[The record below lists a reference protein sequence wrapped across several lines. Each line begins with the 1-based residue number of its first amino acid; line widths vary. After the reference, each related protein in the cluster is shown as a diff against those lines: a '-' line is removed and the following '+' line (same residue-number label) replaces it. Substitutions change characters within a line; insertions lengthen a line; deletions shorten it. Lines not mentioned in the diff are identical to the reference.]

1 MTLLDV
7 LLVSPWHTGAG
18 ASGVVSACRH
28 LVQGLALH
36 PDAGRVVVLS
46 LGAERRVE
54 SLWDGAVR
62 VETIPRQTRLALA
75 TAGWPDYVRASRWVS
90 ATGFRPGVVHGQ
102 GLAVEGLLA
111 TRLARRLSVPA
122 VVTVHGMVDARSGFS
137 REAAR
142 AGLARRV
149 MNETLAR
156 AAGIV
161 FVSPFRKEE
170 LVGERTIETR
180 VIPNAI
186 APEAFEVTRRSGA
199 NVILYAGVITPNK
212 RLLDVVRALAA
223 VRREVPDAALRVA
236 GPRFD
241 EAYAQKVDEAVEELG
256 LGDAVTLLGPLDAV
270 SLRAEYARAGV
281 LALASEQENA
291 PQVVAEAMAA
301 GLPVVASAVGGVPW
315 MIEDGVNGYLFS
327 PRDVDALAERIVG
340 VLSGDS
346 TDLAAKARA
355 EARRFAPAHVA
366 AETVDLY
373 RALVG
378 ARR

>member
-28 LVQGLALH
+28 LVQGLAAH
-36 PDAGRVVVLS
+36 PEVGRVVVLS
-46 LGAERRVE
+46 LGAERHVE
-54 SLWDGAVR
+54 SLSDGAVE
-62 VETIPRQTRLALA
+62 VEAIPRQARLALA
-75 TAGWPDYVRASRWVS
+75 TAGWPDYLRAKRWV
-90 ATGFRPGVVHGQ
+90 AGRGFRPGVVHGQ

-111 TRLARRLSVPA
+111 TRLARHLRVPA
-122 VVTVHGMVDARSGFS
+122 VVTVHGMVDTRSGFS
-137 REAAR
+137 RQAAR

-149 MNETLAR
+149 MDETLGR

-170 LVGERTIETR
+170 LTGGRAIETR

-186 APEAFEVTRRSGA
+186 APEAFDVARRGA
-199 NVILYAGVITPNK
+199 GNVILFAGVITPNK

-223 VRREVPDAALRVA
+223 VRREVPDASLRVA

-241 EAYAQKVDEAVEELG
+241 ESYAREVDAAVEELG
-256 LGDAVTLLGPLDAV
+256 LGDAVTLLGPLDPG
-270 SLRAEYARAGV
+270 SLRAEYARARV

-301 GLPVVASAVGGVPW
+301 GLPVVASGVGGVPW
-315 MIEDGVNGYLFS
+315 MIEDGVGGYLF
-327 PRDVDALAERIVG
+327 PPGDVDALAGRLLA
-340 VLSGDS
+340 VLSGDTS
-346 TDLAAKARA
+346 ELSAKARA
-355 EARRFAPAHVA
+355 AARRFEPARVA

-373 RALVG
+373 RAVLG